1 MVDPVVVSCP
11 GKVLLAGGYLVLDRN
26 HQGFVISTP
35 SRFYT
40 VVQEQSESTTQAT
53 EQAKEGVERVK
64 LSVRSPQFDD
74 GLWEYEATKQDGEW
88 VVKESNTQ
96 GYVQHAST
104 ALR

>member
-1 MVDPVVVSCP
+1 MSDPIVVSCP

-40 VVQEQSESTTQAT
+40 VVQEQSDSNDQAT
-53 EQAKEGVERVK
+53 EQANEGEERVK

-74 GLWEYEATKQDGEW
+74 GLWEYQAIKEDGAW
-88 VVKESNTQ
+88 IVKESDTQ
-96 GYVQHAST
+96 GYVLHAPT
-104 ALR
+104 AL